1 MRELKTMLKQLTFSF
16 VAEIDRQTEEAREV
30 EALRMKRANTIAI
43 LRATV
48 RQHPLTD
55 YERRVIPRG
64 VRPARFVVHWECE
77 KCPYACEDHSLG
89 NKFGLDYTNQWGPS
103 IPCVCLKD
111 YYEKGY
117 GDSDHA

>member
-1 MRELKTMLKQLTFSF
+1 MSSKQLALPFI
-16 VAEIDRQTEEAREV
+16 AEMDRQAEAAKEKEV
-30 EALRMKRANTIAI
+30 ARMKRANEIAI
-43 LRATV
+43 LRAHV
-48 RQHPLTD
+48 QQHPLTD

-64 VRPARFVVHWECE
+64 IRPARFVIGWECE

-89 NKFGLDYTNQWGPS
+89 NKFGIDYTNQWGPS

-117 GDSDHA
+117 RDTDHV